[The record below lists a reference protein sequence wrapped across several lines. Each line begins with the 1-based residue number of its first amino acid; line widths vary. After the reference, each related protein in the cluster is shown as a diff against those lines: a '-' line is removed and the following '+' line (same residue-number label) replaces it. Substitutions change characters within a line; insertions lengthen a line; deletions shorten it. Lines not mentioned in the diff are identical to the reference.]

1 MSMPRSEIEEM
12 SIYRRI
18 QGVPRKVT
26 KLNL

>member
-1 MSMPRSEIEEM
+1 MSMVTSDIEGM

-18 QGVPRKVT
+18 QGVPHKVT